1 MVRRRTQGECVMAA
15 RESLP
20 NPVCCGATEAE
31 RPLVSVIVTFFNQAP
46 FVRETIES
54 VLSQNYS
61 PYEIIVIDDGST
73 DDTAQLC
80 ASFGNRITF
89 DRQSNAGVSAARNA
103 GIKRARG
110 SLLAFLDGDDLWE
123 PGKIAA
129 QVDAAQRYRDSA
141 LIISDGVVFQGSE
154 ILASTLYWGPVA
166 RHFASSGEATYS
178 THCHDALLRAPLIK
192 TPSQVMIPTHV
203 MSRVGPW
210 DHRIRQ
216 SADCEFWLRIA
227 AFGYSFTFLARPLV
241 RYRYVPTSLSGPAGH
256 RGFVWGLAEYRVL
269 RAHRRYVG
277 PHIRRTIT
285 SHLHE
290 LTSRLARDAYYE
302 AERTQNSTWGR
313 SYLLRLA
320 LRSRRPQL
328 VAPYL
333 AALCL
338 PSRLVRALK
347 PIARSLRAAALRGDR
362 NEE

>member
-1 MVRRRTQGECVMAA
+1 MDD

-31 RPLVSVIVTFFNQAP
+31 RPLVSVIVTFFNQAS

-61 PYEIIVIDDGST
+61 PYEVIVVDDGST
-73 DDTAQLC
+73 DDTPHVC
-80 ASFGNRITF
+80 ASFGDQIIF
-89 DRQSNAGVSAARNA
+89 DRQSNAGVSAARDA
-103 GIKRARG
+103 GVRRARG

-129 QVDAAQRYRDSA
+129 QVDAAQRYRDSG

-178 THCHDALLRAPLIK
+178 THCHDTLLRTILIK

-210 DHRIRQ
+210 DHRFRL
-216 SADCEFWLRIA
+216 SGCYELWLRIA
-227 AFGYSFTFLARPLV
+227 AFGYSFTFLAQPLV
-241 RYRYVPTSLSGPAGH
+241 RYRYVPTSLSGPANH
-256 RGFVWGLAEYRVL
+256 RGFIWGLQEYKVF

-285 SHLHE
+285 SRLHE
-290 LTSRLARDAYYE
+290 LTSTLARDAYYE
-302 AERTQNSTWGR
+302 VERRQNPAWGR
-313 SYLLRLA
+313 RYLLGLA
-320 LRSRRPQL
+320 LRSRRPHL

-338 PSRLVRALK
+338 PSRLVGVLK
-347 PIARSLRAAALRGDR
+347 RIARSPRRGDR